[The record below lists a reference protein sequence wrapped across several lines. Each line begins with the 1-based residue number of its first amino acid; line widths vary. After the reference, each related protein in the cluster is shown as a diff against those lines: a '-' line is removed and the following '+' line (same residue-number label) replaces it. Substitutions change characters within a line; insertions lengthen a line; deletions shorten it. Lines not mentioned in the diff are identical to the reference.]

1 METSC
6 LFCKIIRREA
16 PASIVYEDEKVI
28 AFLDIRP
35 LNEGHSLVIPK
46 EHYETVYD
54 IPEDLL
60 AHLCTIVKQM
70 AAAVRNATEADGIT
84 IIQQNGHA
92 AGQEV
97 FHLHVHVVPRCEGQK
112 LPKFTEVA
120 TASREHLEKT
130 AEKIRQ
136 QFKT

>member
-28 AFLDIRP
+28 AFLGIRP
-35 LNEGHSLVIPK
+35 LNEGHTLVIPR
-46 EHYETVYD
+46 EHYETVYE
-54 IPEDLL
+54 IPEELN
-60 AHLCTIVKQM
+60 AHIYKIVKR
-70 AAAVRNATEADGIT
+70 AAIAVKTATKADGIT

-92 AGQEV
+92 AGQEI
-97 FHLHVHVVPRCEGQK
+97 FHLHVHVVPRYEGQK
-112 LPKFTEVA
+112 LPKFTDIA
-120 TASREHLEKT
+120 TANREHLEKT